1 MNVFKDHVQTSVF
14 LSLQILDKIQKP
26 FDNEY
31 YNRIEDLLRTI
42 YGGEKTAQFGQFLFI
57 KSKRM
62 MVSPNAIPEHTL
74 ATVSRAIEIQDELE
88 KNSDKKSA
96 QLGRYCYFQ
105 ATVLEGL
112 DKWAEA
118 VDSLRKAS
126 EILGKHEE
134 YIELKEEIDRHI

>member
-1 MNVFKDHVQTSVF
+1 MNVFKDHVQTCVF
-14 LSLQILDKIQKP
+14 LSLQIIDKLQKA

-31 YNRIEDLLRTI
+31 YNSIEDLLRTI

-62 MVSPNAIPEHTL
+62 MVSPNVIPEHTL
-74 ATVSRAIEIQDELE
+74 ASVSRAIEIQEDLE
-88 KNSDKKSA
+88 KNSEKKSA

-118 VDSLRKAS
+118 VDSLKKAS
-126 EILGKHEE
+126 EILGNYEE
-134 YIELKEEIDRHI
+134 YAELKAEIDKHI